1 MGDASLLAPQGVS
14 LAPLLVD
21 KAMHANRDAPQDT
34 LVSVNQ
40 FAPVNGVAPQDA
52 LFSAIKAT
60 HVDGVATQHD
70 LGSPSPINN
79 SPDLIPNNQ
88 FDLGDQVEDGVTTSK
103 SGSQVPPKRRKCAYG
118 QRRQKRSR
126 TFGDFTAWNVL
137 RQEERELPA
146 ANPPISKPT
155 SNYNR
160 LAPSKLVRAIKSRDA
175 QLVKEVE
182 RRQHAEK
189 VAVSS
194 HALATQ
200 TSGDLRREKMAS
212 RLVIQS
218 LQNNADKKIHRLE
231 DKLKDLKTMVKEVSR
246 EYERK
251 LKNVE
256 EDSKKI
262 FKKISHE

>member
-1 MGDASLLAPQGVS
+1 M
-14 LAPLLVD
+14 
-21 KAMHANRDAPQDT
+21 
-34 LVSVNQ
+34 
-40 FAPVNGVAPQDA
+40 
-52 LFSAIKAT
+52 
-60 HVDGVATQHD
+60 
-70 LGSPSPINN
+70 
-79 SPDLIPNNQ
+79 
-88 FDLGDQVEDGVTTSK
+88 
-103 SGSQVPPKRRKCAYG
+103 
-118 QRRQKRSR
+118 
-126 TFGDFTAWNVL
+126 L
-137 RQEERELPA
+137 RQDKRELPA

-155 SNYNR
+155 CNYNR

-200 TSGDLRREKMAS
+200 TSGDLQHEKMAS

-231 DKLKDLKTMVKEVSR
+231 DKLKDSKTMVKKVSR

-251 LKNVE
+251 LKNVK

-262 FKKISHE
+262 F

>member
-1 MGDASLLAPQGVS
+1 
-14 LAPLLVD
+14 
-21 KAMHANRDAPQDT
+21 
-34 LVSVNQ
+34 
-40 FAPVNGVAPQDA
+40 
-52 LFSAIKAT
+52 
-60 HVDGVATQHD
+60 
-70 LGSPSPINN
+70 
-79 SPDLIPNNQ
+79 
-88 FDLGDQVEDGVTTSK
+88 
-103 SGSQVPPKRRKCAYG
+103 
-118 QRRQKRSR
+118 
-126 TFGDFTAWNVL
+126 VL

-146 ANPPISKPT
+146 ANPPISKHT

-231 DKLKDLKTMVKEVSR
+231 DKLKDSKTMVKKVSL

-251 LKNVE
+251 LKNAE
-256 EDSKKI
+256 EDSKKM
-262 FKKISHE
+262 FKKVSREYEGNLRNVEDDSKKMLKKVDSLDEIAPELRVSPNFITLQRIQSMHELSKRSRRTVQTMDESEPSR